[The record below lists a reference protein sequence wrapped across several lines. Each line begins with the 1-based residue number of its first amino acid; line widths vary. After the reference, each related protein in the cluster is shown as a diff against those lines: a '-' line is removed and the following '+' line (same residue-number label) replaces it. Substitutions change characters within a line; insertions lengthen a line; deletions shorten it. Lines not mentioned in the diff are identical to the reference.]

1 MFIENKYELKGFFI
15 IGWIENN
22 CIFLIVIF
30 FKVVIL

>member
-1 MFIENKYELKGFFI
+1 MFTENKYELKGSFT

-22 CIFLIVIF
+22 CIPSPAIF